1 MVHRGVGK
9 HPRTGIGSRTAIA
22 ASLIAL
28 ALIWGV
34 QPIRG
39 QVPEDRVHLSLSLG
53 GYVMVGLGYTH
64 WIKDHHAV
72 EVTVYPFAYPGEG
85 FPVGVKAGYAWIP
98 SIEVWRAKL
107 GGNVTVL
114 VHKPDGD
121 RGRFT
126 PLVAFTPGLQYDPT
140 ASRSVRMDL
149 WMSYFLTE
157 KVFAPTNLEVLYAW
171 KK

>member
-1 MVHRGVGK
+1 MVHRGVEK
-9 HPRTGIGSRTAIA
+9 RPRPGVAKKTGVA
-22 ASLIAL
+22 AVVFIL
-28 ALIWGV
+28 ALIGVV
-34 QPIRG
+34 QPIHG
-39 QVPEDRVHLSLSLG
+39 QVPEDRVHLSMSLG
-53 GYVMVGLGYTH
+53 GYVMVGLGYTR

-85 FPVGVKAGYAWIP
+85 FPVGIKAGYAWIP
-98 SIEVWRAKL
+98 SVEVWRAKL

-114 VHKPDGD
+114 VHKPDGGG
-121 RGRFT
+121 GRFT

>member
-1 MVHRGVGK
+1 MEILTDTHIQFMKYRKYWIAVSVVLVLLSCFAVSGK
-9 HPRTGIGSRTAIA
+9 SIGAV
-22 ASLIAL
+22 L
-28 ALIWGV
+28 AK
-34 QPIRG
+34 
-39 QVPEDRVHLSLSLG
+39 SLG